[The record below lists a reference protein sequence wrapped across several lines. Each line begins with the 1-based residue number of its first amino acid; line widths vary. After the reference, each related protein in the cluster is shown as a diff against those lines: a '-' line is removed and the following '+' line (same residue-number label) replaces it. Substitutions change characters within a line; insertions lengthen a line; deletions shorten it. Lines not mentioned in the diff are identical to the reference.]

1 MNKEKYGFVYIWYD
15 RKHKRYYIGCRWG
28 TINDGYIC
36 SSPWMIQA
44 YRIRPQDFKRRILK
58 TNISS
63 RQDTYIEEQKWLHL
77 IKECEIKPSNENPRY
92 YNLNIKNNEVW
103 HKYDENIKTIGEK
116 ISKAKTGKSIGPCSP
131 EKAKAISEA
140 KKGKVLTNEHKNALR
155 EAKLG
160 TTRSEDAKRKTSETL
175 KQKWD
180 SGEFNRPRA
189 KPKQTMSRSEQDVLC
204 SEQLK
209 NRWSNP
215 EWKEN
220 QRLKLK
226 EAWIKRKQNIN
237 TNNETGINQSN

>member
-1 MNKEKYGFVYIWYD
+1 MSKIKTGFIYLWLDV
-15 RKHKRYYIGCRWG
+15 KHKRYYLGCHWG
-28 TINDGYIC
+28 FENDRYVC
-36 SSPWMIQA
+36 SSKWMNQA
-44 YRIRPQDFKRRILK
+44 YKHRPYDFKRRIIK
-58 TNISS
+58 RNIQT
-63 RQDTYIEEQKWLHL
+63 RQEMYNEEIKWLKL
-77 IKECEIKPSNENPRY
+77 IKPEEIKPINDNPRY
-92 YNLNIKNNEVW
+92 YNLNIKNNSTW
-103 HKYDENIKTIGEK
+103 HYNEQSRLTVGEK
-116 ISKAKTGKSIGPCSP
+116 ISAKKKGKKTGPRDPSIG
-131 EKAKAISEA
+131 KAISEA
-140 KKGKVLTNEHKNALR
+140 KKGKVFTEEHKNALR

-237 TNNETGINQSN
+237 TYNETGSNQYN

>member
-1 MNKEKYGFVYIWYD
+1 MN
-15 RKHKRYYIGCRWG
+15 
-28 TINDGYIC
+28 
-36 SSPWMIQA
+36 QA
-44 YRIRPQDFKRRILK
+44 YKHRPYDFKRRIIK
-58 TNISS
+58 RNIQT
-63 RQDTYIEEQKWLHL
+63 RQEMYNEEIKWLKL
-77 IKECEIKPSNENPRY
+77 IKQEEIKPINDNPRY
-92 YNLNIKNNEVW
+92 YNLNIKNNSTW
-103 HKYDENIKTIGEK
+103 HYNEQSRLTVGEK
-116 ISKAKTGKSIGPCSP
+116 ISAKKKGKKTGPRDPSIG
-131 EKAKAISEA
+131 KAISEA
-140 KKGKVLTNEHKNALR
+140 KKGKVFTEEHKNALR

-237 TNNETGINQSN
+237 TYNETGSNQSN